1 MIFPKDYASAPTQ
14 IVGAFYYFEEI
25 LIKVAVKAFFHVH
38 RRFDLV
44 DMIHAFITQNQR
56 EAETN

>member
-1 MIFPKDYASAPTQ
+1 MILPMDYASAPTQ

-44 DMIHAFITQNQR
+44 DDDAKR
-56 EAETN
+56 